1 MANLKISQVEKT
13 TNMDA
18 DAYVLVVQNGKN
30 YRMSIKEAIAANV
43 DIKDVD
49 LSNYYT
55 KEETTTIVNN
65 AIEDIDVDLS
75 NYYTKEETT
84 NIINDSIEDF
94 EIVSEDGNVT
104 TITEVVNTVETQTE
118 QIGKLENIVENINK
132 DVATEEDAEVTFD
145 NIFTY

>member
-43 DIKDVD
+43 DLGDVD

-55 KEETTTIVNN
+55 KEET
-65 AIEDIDVDLS
+65 E
-75 NYYTKEETT
+75 

-94 EIVSEDGNVT
+94 EVVSEGGNRT
-104 TITEVVNTVETQTE
+104 TITEVVNTVETQSDKIVELTTTAETHAE
-118 QIGKLENIVENINK
+118 QIDKLENIVQNINK
-132 DVATEEDAEVTFD
+132 DVAVEEDADVTFD
-145 NIFTY
+145 GIFTY

>member
-43 DIKDVD
+43 DLGDIE

-55 KEETTTIVNN
+55 KEEVRELINRIQ
-65 AIEDIDVDLS
+65 AGDIDLT
-75 NYYTKEETT
+75 NYYT
-84 NIINDSIEDF
+84 IL
-94 EIVSEDGNVT
+94 
-104 TITEVVNTVETQTE
+104 EVDEKVEALQE
-118 QIGKLENIVENINK
+118 QINNIDGRLNLVEDIMETPISTEDLESIIGSDINNDGKIGK
-132 DVATEEDAEVTFD
+132 
-145 NIFTY
+145 

>member
-43 DIKDVD
+43 DLGDVD

-55 KEETTTIVNN
+55 KEETV
-65 AIEDIDVDLS
+65 
-75 NYYTKEETT
+75 

-94 EIVSEDGNVT
+94 EVVSEGGNVT
-104 TITEVVNTVETQTE
+104 TITEVVNTVETQSDKIIELTTTAETHAE
-118 QIGKLENIVENINK
+118 QIDKLENIVQNINK
-132 DVATEEDAEVTFD
+132 DVAVEEDADATFD
-145 NIFTY
+145 GIFTY

>member
-43 DIKDVD
+43 DLGDVD

-55 KEETTTIVNN
+55 KEETV
-65 AIEDIDVDLS
+65 
-75 NYYTKEETT
+75 

-94 EIVSEDGNVT
+94 EVVSEGGNPT
-104 TITEVVNTVETQTE
+104 TITEVVNTVETHAE
-118 QIGKLENIVENINK
+118 QIDKLENIVQNINK
-132 DVATEEDAEVTFD
+132 DVAVEEDANATFD
-145 NIFTY
+145 GIFTY

>member
-30 YRMSIKEAIAANV
+30 YTMSIKEAIAANV
-43 DIKDVD
+43 DLGDVD

-55 KEETTTIVNN
+55 KEETV
-65 AIEDIDVDLS
+65 
-75 NYYTKEETT
+75 

-94 EIVSEDGNVT
+94 EVVSEGGNVT
-104 TITEVVNTVETQTE
+104 TITEVVNTVETQSDKIVELTTTAETHAE
-118 QIGKLENIVENINK
+118 QIDKLENIVQNINK
-132 DVATEEDAEVTFD
+132 DVAVEEDADATFD

>member
-43 DIKDVD
+43 DLGDVD

-55 KEETTTIVNN
+55 KEETV
-65 AIEDIDVDLS
+65 
-75 NYYTKEETT
+75 
-84 NIINDSIEDF
+84 NIINASIEDF

-104 TITEVVNTVETQTE
+104 TITEVVNTVETQAE
-118 QIGKLENIVENINK
+118 QIVNLENIVQNINK
-132 DVATEEDAEVTFD
+132 DVATEEDAEATFD
-145 NIFTY
+145 DIFIITY

>member
-43 DIKDVD
+43 DIEDVD

-55 KEETTTIVNN
+55 KEETV
-65 AIEDIDVDLS
+65 
-75 NYYTKEETT
+75 

-94 EIVSEDGNVT
+94 EVVSEDGNVT
-104 TITEVVNTVETQTE
+104 TITEIVNTVETQAE
-118 QIGKLENIVENINK
+118 QIVNLENIVQNINK
-132 DVATEEDAEVTFD
+132 DVATEEDAEATFD
-145 NIFTY
+145 DIFTY

>member
-13 TNMDA
+13 QDMST

-55 KEETTTIVNN
+55 KLETI
-65 AIEDIDVDLS
+65 
-75 NYYTKEETT
+75 

-94 EIVSEDGNVT
+94 EIVSEGGNTT
-104 TITEVVNTVETQTE
+104 TITEVVDNVETQAE
-118 QIGKLENIVENINK
+118 QIAKLENTVQNINN
-132 DVATEEDAEVTFD
+132 DIATEEDANATFD
-145 NIFTY
+145 GIFAY

>member
-43 DIKDVD
+43 DLGDVD

-55 KEETTTIVNN
+55 KSETI
-65 AIEDIDVDLS
+65 
-75 NYYTKEETT
+75 

-94 EIVSEDGNVT
+94 EVISEGGNPT
-104 TITEVVNTVETQTE
+104 TITDVVNNVEMQSEKIVELTTTTE
-118 QIGKLENIVENINK
+118 IQSEKIDNLENIVQNINR
-132 DVATEEDAEVTFD
+132 DVAIEEDADATF
-145 NIFTY
+145 NGIFAY

>member
-43 DIKDVD
+43 DLGDVD

-55 KEETTTIVNN
+55 KEETV
-65 AIEDIDVDLS
+65 
-75 NYYTKEETT
+75 

-94 EIVSEDGNVT
+94 EVVSAGGNTT
-104 TITEVVNTVETQTE
+104 TITEVVNTVETQSDKIIELITTAETHAE
-118 QIGKLENIVENINK
+118 QIDKLENIVQNINK
-132 DVATEEDAEVTFD
+132 DVAVEEDADATFND
-145 NIFTY
+145 IFAY